1 MKKNNN
7 KGFVLAE
14 TLVVTVFLM
23 TIFGVIYANFLP
35 LVGEYEKREYYDDVD
50 GKYSVFWLKRM
61 IEDSSYHI
69 NAKAQKNLKYK
80 GYARFECSDV
90 DTQDE
95 KRNECIS
102 LVKELQ
108 INGCDKN
115 GNLCDIYITK
125 YRIGDTDKYNFK
137 RSVLKGKNTGT
148 NAAPNWVSY
157 KRYEE
162 NCYAN
167 TTLSDNTIGNATT
180 CKNNLINKCIE
191 GLEVNN
197 SENQSK
203 CNALADKKLFTS
215 GFQDYIMASPD
226 YSAGSLNYANYR
238 VIAIIHNKK
247 DNNNYYSYATIEV
260 DR

>member
-1 MKKNNN
+1 MKKINN

-23 TIFGVIYANFLP
+23 TIFGTIYANYFP
-35 LVGEYEKREYYDDVD
+35 LVGEYEKREYYDSVD

-61 IEDSSYHI
+61 IEDSSYNI
-69 NAKAQKNLKYK
+69 NSVAARKNLRHK
-80 GYARFECSDV
+80 GYTRFECSDV
-90 DTQDE
+90 SESEE
-95 KRNECIS
+95 KRRECIS

-108 INGCDKN
+108 VNGCDGN

-137 RSVLKGKNTGT
+137 KAVLKGKTSGE
-148 NAAPNWVSY
+148 AY
-157 KRYEE
+157 KMYEE

-167 TTLSDNTIGNATT
+167 GTMSDSTIGDITT
-180 CKNNLINKCIE
+180 CKNTFVTKCIN
-191 GLEVNN
+191 GLGGDN
-197 SENQSK
+197 STNQTK
-203 CNALADKKLFTS
+203 CNNLAERKVFTS
-215 GFQDYIMASPD
+215 GFKDYILASPD

-238 VIAIIHNKK
+238 VIAIFHNTK